1 MTEPSRRPRRP
12 RSVRLVTVLSWIEG
26 FIDIAGGLLLL
37 GIAGAS
43 VLDPVQGGILLAGA
57 AGISLG
63 LVLVFVTGGLLR
75 GSRGSR
81 IAVTVLSVFSMVPA
95 VVTLSLTLWVNGA
108 ITIGLGT
115 AIIVLL
121 WAGPAR
127 RHFAR
132 ASRAPEASAADSGG
146 DELGADESN
155 GDESG
160 GDVSGGEAATGPRA
174 RSKNGRRAT
183 R

>member
-1 MTEPSRRPRRP
+1 
-12 RSVRLVTVLSWIEG
+12 VRVVTVLSWIEG

-43 VLDPVQGGILLAGA
+43 VLDPVQGGILVAGA
-57 AGISLG
+57 VGIALG
-63 LVLVFVTGGLLR
+63 LVLVFVTGGILR

-81 IAVTVLSVFSMVPA
+81 IAVTVLSVFSMAPA

-132 ASRAPEASAADSGG
+132 TSARTSKTARTTKAGRSTKSGPTAKSGG
-146 DELGADESN
+146 TIAG
-155 GDESG
+155 
-160 GDVSGGEAATGPRA
+160 
-174 RSKNGRRAT
+174 
-183 R
+183 

>member
-1 MTEPSRRPRRP
+1 MTEQGPNTEQDLDIEQNLDAVSPRRPRRP
-12 RSVRLVTVLSWIEG
+12 RSVHLVTVLSWIEG

-37 GIAGAS
+37 GLAGAS
-43 VLDPVQGGILLAGA
+43 VLDPVQGGILVAGA
-57 AGISLG
+57 AGIALG

-75 GSRGSR
+75 GSRASR
-81 IAVTVLSVFSMVPA
+81 VAVTVLSVFSMVPA
-95 VVTLSLTLWVNGA
+95 VATLSLTLWVNGA

-132 ASRAPEASAADSGG
+132 ASKSANAKT
-146 DELGADESN
+146 
-155 GDESG
+155 
-160 GDVSGGEAATGPRA
+160 ATP
-174 RSKNGRRAT
+174 SETAT
-183 R
+183 PTTPTKPA

>member
-1 MTEPSRRPRRP
+1 MTEMPEPAPTEHAQRARRP

-43 VLDPVQGGILLAGA
+43 VLDPVQGGILVAGA
-57 AGISLG
+57 LGIALG

-81 IAVTVLSVFSMVPA
+81 IAVTVLSVFSMAPA

-132 ASRAPEASAADSGG
+132 IPNADRTPKTDRQTKAA
-146 DELGADESN
+146 
-155 GDESG
+155 
-160 GDVSGGEAATGPRA
+160 
-174 RSKNGRRAT
+174 RRAKAT
-183 R
+183 RTPTS